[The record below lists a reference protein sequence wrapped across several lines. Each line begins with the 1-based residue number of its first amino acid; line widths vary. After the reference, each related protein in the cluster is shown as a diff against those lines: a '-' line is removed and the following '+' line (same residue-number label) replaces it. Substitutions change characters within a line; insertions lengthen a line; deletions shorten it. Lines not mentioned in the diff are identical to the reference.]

1 MDRADNLNKTG
12 EMFECIIIK
21 SSELYRPDVIY
32 EWVIHVLGFSKY
44 QNIKKK
50 GFLRALLS
58 HLLFISFV
66 YISIKLPSPEIVIYN

>member
-12 EMFECIIIK
+12 EMFECIIIR

-50 GFLRALLS
+50 GFFACLVVTSALYFLRLHIYKA
-58 HLLFISFV
+58 SFSRNS
-66 YISIKLPSPEIVIYN
+66 YI